1 MDAEKKQ
8 LKNLYKKLLENENSV
23 LFAADKINTRLL
35 NRLKKSSYKKDQV
48 FYKLFKLLEQN
59 EEQKEEQDE
68 QEIPFYTPF
77 VEQRKD
83 IDRSSALYSINGPLQ
98 FFHADLAYLQFFAK
112 SAVDPKY
119 ALVCVDLFTSKV
131 YVYTMRTKNN
141 LFKKVKEFY
150 KEIDDKRSEN
160 ETMRLQV
167 DLEFQQNKIKELN
180 KKYNV
185 DMFSTKNRGG
195 KAYAAEQKIREFK
208 KILFRIKK
216 TYKRMNKR
224 LNSTKLIKKTVE
236 NMNNTKSIK
245 YDLEPEVI
253 EKRSLIDNNFKEK
266 YDFYRLYKVT
276 KAFKRYKKHDVN
288 VDFRR
293 KKKLREPL
301 TIGERVLILASRL
314 KKKDAPGV
322 LYKSTTENKPYF
334 NRKQVYI
341 IKKIV
346 KVANT
351 YNYWLSTEEEQ
362 DNVIPNRFFRQEL
375 FALNGQFL

>member
-8 LKNLYKKLLENENSV
+8 LKNLYRKLVENENSV
-23 LFAADKINTRLL
+23 LFAIDKINVRIL
-35 NRLKKSSYKKDQV
+35 NRLKKSSYDKDQV
-48 FYKLFKLLEQN
+48 FYRLFKKLEN
-59 EEQKEEQDE
+59 EENEEKEEEKEIQ
-68 QEIPFYTPF
+68 IPFYTPF

-131 YVYTMRTKNN
+131 YVYTLRTKNN
-141 LFKKVKEFY
+141 LFKKMEEFY
-150 KEIDDKRSEN
+150 KEIDDKRIEN
-160 ETMRLQV
+160 EKMRLQV

-216 TYKRMNKR
+216 TYKRLKKR
-224 LNSTKLIKKTVE
+224 LNSAKLIKKTVQ
-236 NMNNTKSIK
+236 NMNNTKSVK
-245 YDLEPEVI
+245 YGFEPEII
-253 EKRSLIDNNFKEK
+253 EKRSLTDDNFREK
-266 YDFYRLYKVT
+266 YDFYRLNQVT
-276 KAFKRYKKHDVN
+276 KAFKRYKKHDIN
-288 VDFRR
+288 IDLRR

-301 TIGERVLILASRL
+301 TSRL

-334 NRKQVYI
+334 SRKQVYV

-346 KVANT
+346 KIADS
-351 YNYWLSTEEEQ
+351 YNYWVSAEGENQ
-362 DNVIPNRFFRQEL
+362 VIPNRFFREEL
-375 FALNGQFL
+375 FALNDQFL

>member
-1 MDAEKKQ
+1 MSYI
-8 LKNLYKKLLENENSV
+8 LK
-23 LFAADKINTRLL
+23 
-35 NRLKKSSYKKDQV
+35 
-48 FYKLFKLLEQN
+48 
-59 EEQKEEQDE
+59 
-68 QEIPFYTPF
+68 
-77 VEQRKD
+77 RKD

-131 YVYTMRTKNN
+131 YVYTLRTKNN
-141 LFKKVKEFY
+141 LFKKVEQFY
-150 KEIDDKRSEN
+150 KEIDDKRNKN
-160 ETMRLQV
+160 EKMRLQV

-185 DMFSTKNRGG
+185 DMFSTEIRGG

-216 TYKRMNKR
+216 TYKRLNKR
-224 LNSTKLIKKTVE
+224 LNSAKLIKQTVQ

-253 EKRSLIDNNFKEK
+253 ENRSLKDDNFREK
-266 YDFYRLYKVT
+266 YDFYRLQQVT
-276 KAFKRYKKHDVN
+276 KALKRYKKYDAN
-288 VDFRR
+288 IDLKK

-301 TIGERVLILASRL
+301 AIGERVLILASRL

-334 NRKQVYI
+334 SRKQVYVV
-341 IKKIV
+341 KKIV
-346 KVANT
+346 KIADS
-351 YNYWLSTEEEQ
+351 YSYWISAAG
-362 DNVIPNRFFRQEL
+362 DNQQLIPNRFLREEL
-375 FALNGQFL
+375 FALKDQFL

>member
-23 LFAADKINTRLL
+23 LFAIDKISVRLL
-35 NRLKKSSYKKDQV
+35 NRLKKSSYEKDQV
-48 FYKLFKLLEQN
+48 FYRLFKKLEN
-59 EEQKEEQDE
+59 EEEEEKEEIQ
-68 QEIPFYTPF
+68 IPFYTPF
-77 VEQRKD
+77 IEQRKD

-131 YVYTMRTKNN
+131 YVYTLRTKNN
-141 LFKKVKEFY
+141 LFKKVEEFY
-150 KEIDDKRSEN
+150 KEIDDKRNKN
-160 ETMRLQV
+160 EKMRLQV

-185 DMFSTKNRGG
+185 DMFSTKIRGG

-216 TYKRMNKR
+216 TYKRLNKR
-224 LNSTKLIKKTVE
+224 LNSAKLIKQTVQ

-253 EKRSLIDNNFKEK
+253 ENRSLKDDNFREK
-266 YDFYRLYKVT
+266 YDFYRLQQVT
-276 KAFKRYKKHDVN
+276 KALKRYKKYDAN
-288 VDFRR
+288 IDLKK

-301 TIGERVLILASRL
+301 AIGERVLILASRL

-334 NRKQVYI
+334 SRKQVYVV
-341 IKKIV
+341 KKIV
-346 KVANT
+346 KIADS
-351 YNYWLSTEEEQ
+351 YSYWISAAG
-362 DNVIPNRFFRQEL
+362 DNQQLIPNRFLREEL
-375 FALNGQFL
+375 FALKDQFL

>member
-8 LKNLYKKLLENENSV
+8 LKNLYNKLLKNENSV
-23 LFAADKINTRLL
+23 LFAADKINQRLL
-35 NRLKKSSYKKDQV
+35 NRLKKSSYEKDQV
-48 FYKLFKLLEQN
+48 FYKLFKKLEQN
-59 EEQKEEQDE
+59 EEENEKEHG
-68 QEIPFYTPF
+68 EIPFYTPF

-98 FFHADLAYLQFFAK
+98 FFHADLAFLQFFAK

-141 LFKKVKEFY
+141 LFKKMEEFY
-150 KEIDDKRSEN
+150 KEIDDKRIKN
-160 ETMRLQV
+160 EIMRLQV
-167 DLEFQQNKIKELN
+167 DLEFHQNKIKELN

-185 DMFSTKNRGG
+185 EMFSTKIRGG
-195 KAYAAEQKIREFK
+195 KAFAAEQKIREFK

-224 LNSTKLIKKTVE
+224 LNSTKLIKKTVQ

-253 EKRSLIDNNFKEK
+253 EKRSLTDDNFREQ
-266 YDFYRLYKVT
+266 YDFYRLYRVT
-276 KAFKRYKKHDVN
+276 QAFKRYKKHDVN
-288 VDFRR
+288 VDIR
-293 KKKLREPL
+293 KRKKLREPL
-301 TIGERVLILASRL
+301 HVSDRVLILASRL

-334 NRKQVYI
+334 SRKQVYV
-341 IKKIV
+341 IKKVV
-346 KVANT
+346 KIGNT
-351 YNYWLSTEEEQ
+351 YNYWISEEGKDQ
-362 DNVIPNRFFRQEL
+362 IIPNRFFRQEL
-375 FALNGQFL
+375 FALNDQFL

>member
-23 LFAADKINTRLL
+23 LFAIDKISVRLL
-35 NRLKKSSYKKDQV
+35 NRLKKSSYEKDQV
-48 FYKLFKLLEQN
+48 FYRLFKKLEN
-59 EEQKEEQDE
+59 EKEEEKEEIQ
-68 QEIPFYTPF
+68 IPFYTPF
-77 VEQRKD
+77 IEQRKD

-131 YVYTMRTKNN
+131 YVYTLRTKNN
-141 LFKKVKEFY
+141 LFKKIEEFY
-150 KEIDDKRSEN
+150 REIDDKRKKN
-160 ETMRLQV
+160 EKIRLQV

-185 DMFSTKNRGG
+185 EMFSTKTRGG
-195 KAYAAEQKIREFK
+195 KAFAAEQKIREFK

-216 TYKRMNKR
+216 TYKRMKKK
-224 LNSTKLIKKTVE
+224 LNSTKLIRKTVE

-253 EKRSLIDNNFKEK
+253 EKRSLTDDNFREK
-266 YDFYRLYKVT
+266 YDFYRLDKVT
-276 KAFKRYKKHDVN
+276 KALKRYKKYDVN
-288 VDFRR
+288 IDLKR
-293 KKKLREPL
+293 KKKLRDPL

-322 LYKSTTENKPYF
+322 LYKSTTENKPF
-334 NRKQVYI
+334 FSRKQVYVL
-341 IKKIV
+341 KKIV
-346 KVANT
+346 KIADS
-351 YNYWLSTEEEQ
+351 YSYWISAAG
-362 DNVIPNRFFRQEL
+362 DNQQLIPNRFLREEL
-375 FALNGQFL
+375 FALKDQFL

>member
-23 LFAADKINTRLL
+23 LFAIDKISVRLL
-35 NRLKKSSYKKDQV
+35 NRLKKSSYEKDQV
-48 FYKLFKLLEQN
+48 FYRLFKKLEN
-59 EEQKEEQDE
+59 EEEEEKEEIQ
-68 QEIPFYTPF
+68 IPFYTPF
-77 VEQRKD
+77 IEQRKD

-131 YVYTMRTKNN
+131 YVYTLRTKNN
-141 LFKKVKEFY
+141 LFKKVEEFY
-150 KEIDDKRSEN
+150 KEIDDKRNKN
-160 ETMRLQV
+160 EKMRLQV

-185 DMFSTKNRGG
+185 DMFSTKIRGG

-216 TYKRMNKR
+216 TYKRLNKR
-224 LNSTKLIKKTVE
+224 LNSAKLIKQTVQ

-253 EKRSLIDNNFKEK
+253 ENCSLKDDNFREK
-266 YDFYRLYKVT
+266 YDFYRLQQVT
-276 KAFKRYKKHDVN
+276 KALKRYKKYDAN
-288 VDFRR
+288 IDLKK

-301 TIGERVLILASRL
+301 AIGERVLILASRL

-334 NRKQVYI
+334 SRKQVYVV
-341 IKKIV
+341 KKIV
-346 KVANT
+346 KIADS
-351 YNYWLSTEEEQ
+351 YSYWISAAG
-362 DNVIPNRFFRQEL
+362 DNQQLIPNRFLREEL
-375 FALNGQFL
+375 FALKDQFL

>member
-1 MDAEKKQ
+1 MDVEKKQ
-8 LKNLYKKLLENENSV
+8 LKNLYKKLLENEKSV
-23 LFAADKINTRLL
+23 LFAVDKLNQRLL
-35 NRLKKSSYKKDQV
+35 TRLKKSSYDKDQV
-48 FYKLFKLLEQN
+48 FYKLFKQLEDS
-59 EEQKEEQDE
+59 ESIDE
-68 QEIPFYTPF
+68 SESEIPFYTPF

-131 YVYTMRTKNN
+131 YVYTLKTKNN
-141 LFKKVKEFY
+141 LFKKIEEFY
-150 KEIDDKRSEN
+150 KEIDGKRKRN
-160 ETMRLQV
+160 EKMRLQV

-185 DMFSTKNRGG
+185 DMFSTKTRGG
-195 KAYAAEQKIREFK
+195 KAFAAEQKIREFK

-216 TYKRMNKR
+216 TYKRMKKR
-224 LNSTKLIKKTVE
+224 LNSAKLIKKTVE

-253 EKRSLIDNNFKEK
+253 EKQSLTDDNFREK
-266 YDFYRLYKVT
+266 YDFYRLDKVT
-276 KAFKRYKKHDVN
+276 KALKRYKKYDEN
-288 VDFRR
+288 IDLKR

-301 TIGERVLILASRL
+301 AIGERVLILTSRL

-322 LYKSTTENKPYF
+322 LYKSTTENRPF
-334 NRKQVYI
+334 FSRKQVYI
-341 IKKIV
+341 VKKIV
-346 KVANT
+346 KIGNT
-351 YNYWLSTEEEQ
+351 FSYWVSKEQ
-362 DNVIPNRFFRQEL
+362 EDQLIPNRFLREEL
-375 FALNGQFL
+375 FALNDQFL

>member
-8 LKNLYKKLLENENSV
+8 LKNLYKKLLENEKSV
-23 LFAADKINTRLL
+23 LFAVDKLNQRLL
-35 NRLKKSSYKKDQV
+35 TRLKKSSYDKDQV
-48 FYKLFKLLEQN
+48 FYKLFKQLEDREN
-59 EEQKEEQDE
+59 IEQE
-68 QEIPFYTPF
+68 EIPFYTPF
-77 VEQRKD
+77 IEQRKD

-131 YVYTMRTKNN
+131 YIYTLRTKNN
-141 LFKKVKEFY
+141 LFKKIEEFY
-150 KEIDDKRSEN
+150 REIDDKRNKN
-160 ETMRLQV
+160 EKMRLQV

-185 DMFSTKNRGG
+185 EMFSTKTRGG
-195 KAYAAEQKIREFK
+195 KAFAAEQKIREFK

-216 TYKRMNKR
+216 TYKRLNKR
-224 LNSTKLIKKTVE
+224 LNSTKLIKQAVQ

-253 EKRSLIDNNFKEK
+253 ENRSLKDDNFREK
-266 YDFYRLYKVT
+266 YDFYRLQQVT
-276 KAFKRYKKHDVN
+276 KAFKRYKKYDAN
-288 VDFRR
+288 IDLKR

-301 TIGERVLILASRL
+301 AIGERVLILASRL

-334 NRKQVYI
+334 SKKQVYVV
-341 IKKIV
+341 KKIV
-346 KVANT
+346 KIADS
-351 YNYWLSTEEEQ
+351 YSYWISAAG
-362 DNVIPNRFFRQEL
+362 DNQQLIPNRFLREEL
-375 FALNGQFL
+375 FALKDQFL

>member
-8 LKNLYKKLLENENSV
+8 LKNLYKKLLENEKSV
-23 LFAADKINTRLL
+23 LFAVDKLNQRLL
-35 NRLKKSSYKKDQV
+35 TRLKKSSYDKDQV
-48 FYKLFKLLEQN
+48 FYKLFKQLEDREN
-59 EEQKEEQDE
+59 IEQE
-68 QEIPFYTPF
+68 EIPFYTPF
-77 VEQRKD
+77 LEQRKD

-131 YVYTMRTKNN
+131 YIYTLRTKNN
-141 LFKKVKEFY
+141 LFKKIEEFY
-150 KEIDDKRSEN
+150 REIDDKRNKN
-160 ETMRLQV
+160 EKMRLQV

-185 DMFSTKNRGG
+185 EMFSTKTRGG
-195 KAYAAEQKIREFK
+195 KAFAAEQKIREFK

-216 TYKRMNKR
+216 TYKRLNKR
-224 LNSTKLIKKTVE
+224 LNSAKLIKQTVQ

-253 EKRSLIDNNFKEK
+253 ENRSLKDDNFREK
-266 YDFYRLYKVT
+266 YDFYRLQQVT
-276 KAFKRYKKHDVN
+276 KAFKRYKKYDAN
-288 VDFRR
+288 IDLKR

-301 TIGERVLILASRL
+301 AIGERVLILASRL

-334 NRKQVYI
+334 SKKQVYVV
-341 IKKIV
+341 KKIV
-346 KVANT
+346 KIADS
-351 YNYWLSTEEEQ
+351 YSYWISAAG
-362 DNVIPNRFFRQEL
+362 DNQQLIPNRFLREEL
-375 FALNGQFL
+375 FALKDQFL